1 MKLSNYYFT
10 FCPDADFP
18 YQNGWVVVEAE
29 SLNQAAGAFRQFY
42 PDVDEG
48 TLNCEDYYTDAQFA
62 RKGLAQEGHHGGRCH
77 KVIRREDYL

>member
-18 YQNGWVVVEAE
+18 YQNGWVMVEAE

-42 PDVDEG
+42 TDVDEG
-48 TLNCEDYYTDAQFA
+48 TLNCEDYCTEEQFRRTGA
-62 RKGLAQEGHHGGRCH
+62 FETGYLGGWCH
-77 KVIRREDYL
+77 KVIRREDYI